1 MPLGVA
7 ALGSP
12 DPMSVRRLAVLS
24 VHSSP
29 LAQPGAGDGGGMSVY
44 VRALASA
51 LARAGVECDV
61 LVRREHPG
69 QPDSVEVEPGFRV
82 VHLDAGPAEP
92 VSKHDLIELV
102 DPMVAATLDLV
113 DQGVAYDAL
122 HANYWLSGAV
132 GHRLKHELDLPLVA
146 TFHTLARV
154 KADAGIDDDPE
165 LRARIEHEI
174 VNCADLMLAS
184 TGAERDQL
192 EMLYGAAE
200 DRIEIV
206 PPGVDHEIFHPVD
219 ARRRAEERRSLGLGD
234 APALLFAGRIQPL
247 KGADLAVEALAEL
260 RDPNAVLLIVGGPSG
275 PDGEAELDRL
285 HELAAKLGLLGR
297 VRFVPPQS
305 HVQLARY
312 YRAVDVCLVPS
323 HSESFGLVALEAA
336 ACGTPVV
343 AASVGGLCSL
353 VDDGVTGFLVDS
365 RDPVDYAEPIERLF
379 ADPER
384 ARAIGIAAEA
394 RSRRY
399 GWSMTAA
406 RLRRLYTDLLARE
419 QVSCR

>member
-1 MPLGVA
+1 
-7 ALGSP
+7 
-12 DPMSVRRLAVLS
+12 MSVRRLAVLS

-61 LVRREHPG
+61 LVRREHPD
-69 QPDSVEVEPGFRV
+69 QPDAVTVEPGFRV
-82 VHLDAGPAEP
+82 VHLNVGPAEP
-92 VSKHDLIELV
+92 VSKHQLIELV

-113 DQGVAYDAL
+113 DQGVEYDAL

-132 GHRLKHELDLPLVA
+132 GHRLKHELDVPLVA

-174 VNCADLMLAS
+174 VACADLMLAS
-184 TGAERDQL
+184 TGSERDQL
-192 EMLYGAAE
+192 EQLYGAVA

-206 PPGVDHEIFHPVD
+206 APGVDHEIFHPVD
-219 ARRRAEERRSLGLGD
+219 ARRRAQERRALGLGD
-234 APALLFAGRIQPL
+234 EPALLFAGRIQPL
-247 KGADLAVEALAEL
+247 KGADLAVQALAEL
-260 RDPNAVLLIVGGPSG
+260 AHPDAVLLVVGGPSG
-275 PDGEAELDRL
+275 PDGELEQARL
-285 HELAAKLGLLGR
+285 HELTAKLGLTGR
-297 VRFVPPQS
+297 VRFFPPQTHS
-305 HVQLARY
+305 ELARY

-343 AASVGGLCSL
+343 AAAVGGLSSL

-365 RDPVDYAEPIERLF
+365 RDPADYAEPIERLL
-379 ADPER
+379 
-384 ARAIGIAAEA
+384 ARPDLAQAMGTAAEA

-419 QVSCR
+419 PVSCR

>member
-1 MPLGVA
+1 M
-7 ALGSP
+7 
-12 DPMSVRRLAVLS
+12 
-24 VHSSP
+24 
-29 LAQPGAGDGGGMSVY
+29 Y

-61 LVRREHPG
+61 LVRRDHAD
-69 QPDSVEVEPGFRV
+69 QPDAVEVEPGFRV
-82 VHLDAGPAEP
+82 VHLDAGPAHP
-92 VSKHDLIELV
+92 VCKHDLIELV
-102 DPMVAATLDLV
+102 DPMVRATLDLV
-113 DQGVAYDAL
+113 EDGVRYDAI

-184 TGAERDQL
+184 TAAERDQL
-192 EMLYGAAE
+192 ELLYAASP

-206 PPGVDHEIFHPVD
+206 PPGVDHEIFHAVEP
-219 ARRRAEERRSLGLGD
+219 RRRDAERRALGLGD
-234 APALLFAGRIQPL
+234 DPVMLFAGRIQPL
-247 KGADLAVEALAEL
+247 KGADLAVQALAEL
-260 RDPNAVLLIVGGPSG
+260 GDQSAMLLVVGGPSG
-275 PDGEAELDRL
+275 PDGDGELDRL
-285 HELAAKLGLLGR
+285 HELAAKLHVTDR
-297 VRFVPPQS
+297 VRFVAPQA
-305 HVQLARY
+305 HADLARY

-343 AASVGGLCSL
+343 AAAVGGLVSL

-365 RDPVDYAEPIERLF
+365 RDPADFAAPIARLL
-379 ADPER
+379 ADP
-384 ARAIGIAAEA
+384 AAAHAMGIAAEA

-406 RLRRLYTDLLARE
+406 RLRRLYIDLLARE
-419 QVSCR
+419 PVSCR

>member
-1 MPLGVA
+1 MNL
-7 ALGSP
+7 
-12 DPMSVRRLAVLS
+12 RRLAVLS

-61 LVRREHPG
+61 LVRRDHAD
-69 QPDSVEVEPGFRV
+69 QPDAVEVEPGFRV
-82 VHLDAGPAEP
+82 VHLDAGPAHP
-92 VSKHDLIELV
+92 VCKHDLIELV
-102 DPMVAATLDLV
+102 DPMVRATLDLV
-113 DQGVAYDAL
+113 EDGVRYDAI

-184 TGAERDQL
+184 TAAERDQL
-192 EMLYGAAE
+192 ELLYAASP

-206 PPGVDHEIFHPVD
+206 PPGVDHEIFHAVEP
-219 ARRRAEERRSLGLGD
+219 RRRDAERRALGLGD
-234 APALLFAGRIQPL
+234 DPVMLFAGRIQPL
-247 KGADLAVEALAEL
+247 KGADLAVQALAEL
-260 RDPNAVLLIVGGPSG
+260 GDESAMLLVVGGPSG
-275 PDGEAELDRL
+275 PDGDGELDRL
-285 HELAAKLGLLGR
+285 HELAAKLHVTDR
-297 VRFVPPQS
+297 VRFVPPQA
-305 HVQLARY
+305 HADLARY

-343 AASVGGLCSL
+343 AAAVGGLVSL

-365 RDPVDYAEPIERLF
+365 RDPADFAAPIARLL
-379 ADPER
+379 ADP
-384 ARAIGIAAEA
+384 AAAHSMGIAAEA

-406 RLRRLYTDLLARE
+406 RLRRLYIDLLARE
-419 QVSCR
+419 PVSCR

>member
-1 MPLGVA
+1 
-7 ALGSP
+7 
-12 DPMSVRRLAVLS
+12 
-24 VHSSP
+24 
-29 LAQPGAGDGGGMSVY
+29 MSVY

-69 QPDSVEVEPGFRV
+69 QPDFVTVEPGFRV
-82 VHLDAGPAEP
+82 VHLDVGPAEP
-92 VSKHDLIELV
+92 VSKHQLIELV
-102 DPMVAATLDLV
+102 EPMVAATLDLV
-113 DQGVAYDAL
+113 ADGVVYDAV
-122 HANYWLSGAV
+122 HANYWVSGAV
-132 GHRLKHELDLPLVA
+132 GHRLKHELDIPLVA

-174 VNCADLMLAS
+174 IACADLMLAS
-184 TGAERDQL
+184 TGSERDQL
-192 EMLYGAAE
+192 EQLYGAAA

-206 PPGVDHEIFHPVD
+206 PPGVDHEIFHPVERSTR
-219 ARRRAEERRSLGLGD
+219 ARERHALRLGD
-234 APALLFAGRIQPL
+234 APTLLFAGRIQPL
-247 KGADLAVEALAEL
+247 KGADLAVQALAEL
-260 RDPNAVLLIVGGPSG
+260 ADSEAQLLIVGGPSG
-275 PDGEAELDRL
+275 PDGEAELTRL
-285 HELAAKLGLLGR
+285 HELTSKLHLTDR
-297 VRFVPPQS
+297 VRFVPPQA
-305 HVQLARY
+305 HHELARY

-343 AASVGGLCSL
+343 AAAVGGLQSL

-365 RDPVDYAEPIERLF
+365 RDPLDYAAPIEAILNRPEMAASMRL
-379 ADPER
+379 
-384 ARAIGIAAEA
+384 AAESRA
-394 RSRRY
+394 RRY

-419 QVSCR
+419 PVSCR

>member
-1 MPLGVA
+1 
-7 ALGSP
+7 
-12 DPMSVRRLAVLS
+12 MSLRRLAVLS

-61 LVRREHPG
+61 LVRREHAD
-69 QPDSVEVEPGFRV
+69 QPDAVEVEPGFRV
-82 VHLDAGPAEP
+82 LHLDAGPAAP

-102 DPMVAATLDLV
+102 DPMVDATLDV
-113 DQGVAYDAL
+113 VASGVRYDAL

-154 KADAGIDDDPE
+154 KADAGIDDDPA

-174 VNCADLMLAS
+174 VACADLMLAS

-192 EMLYGAAE
+192 EMLYSAPA

-219 ARRRAEERRSLGLGD
+219 AHRRAEERRALGIGD
-234 APALLFAGRIQPL
+234 VSTLLFAGRIQPL
-247 KGADLAVEALAEL
+247 KGADLAVQTLAEVP
-260 RDPNAVLLIVGGPSG
+260 DPDAVLLIVGGPSG
-275 PDGEAELDRL
+275 PDGGVELALL
-285 HELAAKLGLLGR
+285 HELAAKLELTDR

-305 HVQLARY
+305 HAELARY

-343 AASVGGLCSL
+343 AAAVGGLCSL
-353 VDDGVTGFLVDS
+353 VDDGATGFLVDS
-365 RDPVDYAEPIERLF
+365 RDPTDYAEPIARLL

-384 ARAIGIAAEA
+384 ARAMGLAAEA

-399 GWSMTAA
+399 AWSMTAA

-419 QVSCR
+419 PVSCR

>member
-1 MPLGVA
+1 
-7 ALGSP
+7 
-12 DPMSVRRLAVLS
+12 MSVRRLAVLS

-44 VRALASA
+44 VRALATA

-69 QPDSVEVEPGFRV
+69 QPDSVLVEPGFRV
-82 VHLDAGPAEP
+82 VHLDAGPAAP
-92 VSKHDLIELV
+92 VSKHELIELV

-113 DQGVAYDAL
+113 RDGVAYDAV
-122 HANYWLSGAV
+122 HANYWVSGAV
-132 GHRLKHELDLPLVA
+132 GHRLKHELDIPLVA

-174 VNCADLMLAS
+174 IACADLMLAS
-184 TGAERDQL
+184 TTSERDQL
-192 EMLYGAAE
+192 EQLYGAAAE
-200 DRIEIV
+200 RIEIV

-219 ARRRAEERRSLGLGD
+219 ASTRARERRTLGLGTG
-234 APALLFAGRIQPL
+234 PALLFAGRIQPL
-247 KGADLAVEALAEL
+247 KGADLAVQALAEL
-260 RDPNAVLLIVGGPSG
+260 ADTQAELLIVGGPSG
-275 PDGEAELDRL
+275 PDGEAELARL
-285 HELAAKLGLLGR
+285 RELTAKLDLTDR
-297 VRFVPPQS
+297 VRFVPPQAHS
-305 HVQLARY
+305 ELARY

-343 AASVGGLCSL
+343 AAAVGGLQSL

-365 RDPVDYAEPIERLF
+365 RDPADYAAPIEAILGRPELAQAMRL
-379 ADPER
+379 
-384 ARAIGIAAEA
+384 AAEA
-394 RSRRY
+394 RARRY
-399 GWSMTAA
+399 SWSMTAA

-419 QVSCR
+419 PVSCR